1 MFHWKL
7 SRKQK
12 LLRNIVVMLA
22 ALGSLWWMLGFPALT
37 INGLQRR
44 AEQAY
49 LLDEK
54 GEILYSESWL
64 DGGRILSWQRDR
76 LMSTNWERTLLGYR
90 FGGAK
95 LFDPNVQHIL
105 FYSREDV
112 KAEGK
117 TYWYPKLELWGLV
130 EEPAAAVL
138 EWTVTAKD
146 GAVMT
151 WTMPGV
157 RKDDHCLAFVF
168 ARNYETAADGSEAET
183 EERFLLGDYVREN
196 SLAQISFYNE
206 VGVLTGIHRFEHVV
220 GYGYNTSIRG
230 EEP

>member
-64 DGGRILSWQRDR
+64 DGGRILSW
-76 LMSTNWERTLLGYR
+76 
-90 FGGAK
+90 
-95 LFDPNVQHIL
+95 
-105 FYSREDV
+105 
-112 KAEGK
+112 
-117 TYWYPKLELWGLV
+117 
-130 EEPAAAVL
+130 
-138 EWTVTAKD
+138 
-146 GAVMT
+146 
-151 WTMPGV
+151 
-157 RKDDHCLAFVF
+157 
-168 ARNYETAADGSEAET
+168 
-183 EERFLLGDYVREN
+183 
-196 SLAQISFYNE
+196 
-206 VGVLTGIHRFEHVV
+206 
-220 GYGYNTSIRG
+220 
-230 EEP
+230 